1 MGDAI
6 VGAVIM
12 VAITTGLVLAVQMGE
27 QAIAT
32 AGRYP
37 LNESERELLRSAGL
51 GDASSMSQL
60 NAYLQAL
67 PQKLN
72 Q

>member
-1 MGDAI
+1 MAEAI

-12 VAITTGLVLAVQMGE
+12 VAITTGLVLAVQVGE
-27 QAIAT
+27 QAIGS

-37 LNESERELLRSAGL
+37 LNAAERELLQSAGW
-51 GDASSMSQL
+51 GDTTSRGL
-60 NAYLQAL
+60 LQADL
-67 PQKLN
+67 QGYPQ

>member
-1 MGDAI
+1 MADAI

-37 LNESERELLRSAGL
+37 LNGSERELLQSAGL
-51 GDASSMSQL
+51 GDASSIGLLS
-60 NAYLQAL
+60 ADLQAM
-67 PQKLN
+67 Q
-72 Q
+72 QQ

>member
-1 MGDAI
+1 MADAI

-37 LNESERELLRSAGL
+37 LNESERELLQSAGL
-51 GDASSMSQL
+51 GDASSIGLLS
-60 NAYLQAL
+60 ADLQAM
-67 PQKLN
+67 PQ

>member
-1 MGDAI
+1 VVDAI

-12 VAITTGLVLAVQMGE
+12 VAITTGLVLAVQVGE
-27 QAIAT
+27 QAIGS

-37 LNESERELLRSAGL
+37 LNAAERELLQRAGW
-51 GDASSMSQL
+51 GDATSRGL
-60 NAYLQAL
+60 LQADL
-67 PQKLN
+67 QGMPQ

>member
-1 MGDAI
+1 MADAI

-37 LNESERELLRSAGL
+37 LNTAERELLQSAGW
-51 GDASSMSQL
+51 GDASSMGFLS
-60 NAYLQAL
+60 ADLQAM
-67 PQKLN
+67 PQ

>member
-1 MGDAI
+1 MADAI

-12 VAITTGLVLAVQMGE
+12 VAITTGLVLAVQVAE

-32 AGRYP
+32 AGRDP
-37 LNESERELLRSAGL
+37 LNTAERELVKSAGW
-51 GDASSMSQL
+51 GDASSIGL
-60 NAYLQAL
+60 LTADLQAM
-67 PQKLN
+67 PQ

>member
-1 MGDAI
+1 VVDAF

-12 VAITTGLVLAVQMGE
+12 VAITTGLVLAVQVGE
-27 QAIAT
+27 QAIGS

-37 LNESERELLRSAGL
+37 LNAAERELLRSAGW
-51 GDASSMSQL
+51 GDATSRGL
-60 NAYLQAL
+60 LQADL
-67 PQKLN
+67 QGYPQ

>member
-1 MGDAI
+1 VADAI

-12 VAITTGLVLAVQMGE
+12 VAITTGLVLAVQVGQ
-27 QAIAT
+27 QAIGS

-37 LNESERELLRSAGL
+37 LNAAERELLQSAGW
-51 GDASSMSQL
+51 GDATSRSL
-60 NAYLQAL
+60 LQADL
-67 PQKLN
+67 QGMPQ

>member
-1 MGDAI
+1 MADAI

-12 VAITTGLVLAVQMGE
+12 MTITTGLVLAVQMGE

-37 LNESERELLRSAGL
+37 LNGAERELLQSAGL
-51 GDASSMSQL
+51 GDASSIGLLS
-60 NAYLQAL
+60 ADLQAM
-67 PQKLN
+67 PQ